1 MRRVFAVST
10 AGLKGPDF
18 LSGEDIF
25 REICLGSTR
34 YTVPVVQPVPGT
46 SENVVRTHH
55 LYIYTVFTSV
65 PVTSTTG
72 VFLTV
77 RCVLYL
83 YTHIFQQYVN

>member
-1 MRRVFAVST
+1 MARRIWDEGGGRACCLDVGAKRTRFP
-10 AGLKGPDF
+10 L
-18 LSGEDIF
+18 LEDIF
-25 REICLGSTR
+25 PPGI
-34 YTVPVVQPVPGT
+34 PVVQPVPGT

-72 VFLTV
+72 VFLTATGV
-77 RCVLYL
+77 YL